1 MQESADQK
9 LAHSD
14 LLNMAQYFKTKSL
27 VQIALTIANGYEKS
41 LNKIQQPN
49 YWYTCNI
56 NIAY

>member
-14 LLNMAQYFKTKSL
+14 LLNIAQYFKTKSL

-41 LNKIQQPN
+41 LNKIQ
-49 YWYTCNI
+49 
-56 NIAY
+56 